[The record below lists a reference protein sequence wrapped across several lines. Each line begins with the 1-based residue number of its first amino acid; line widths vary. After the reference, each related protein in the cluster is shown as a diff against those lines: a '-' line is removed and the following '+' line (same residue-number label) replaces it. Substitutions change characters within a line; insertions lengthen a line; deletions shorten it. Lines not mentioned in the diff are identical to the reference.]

1 MAREFFETCRSL
13 LNIYTSLVDNDS
25 LFLPD
30 FCEVRIV
37 FAVVLIG
44 ELLAFLLILTPLSA
58 SGERWNDLGMI
69 SLFIQWVALTSIGVL
84 CFSRR
89 WLRLLDNLA
98 AATVSYAMVLVVTL
112 LLSEVAYLLLEQRL
126 IDVKLYAAMQV
137 SEEAYWF
144 AQQQLNEPGV
154 SSALHREF
162 LFRNLGI
169 SAIVAALALR
179 YFYVQFQWR
188 ANLESEAQSRI
199 QALQSRIRPHFLFN
213 SMNTIASFTRSKPEL
228 AEQVVEDLADLFRV
242 SLGDAR
248 IPVSLSR
255 ELEVCREYLRIE
267 ELRLGERLQMQWQV
281 DDLPGDAQLPALSLQ
296 PLLENAVYH
305 GIEPA
310 PDGGLIVLRGEF
322 EQDRLQIFINNTLSP
337 GAGNSRE
344 GNQMAQVNVRQRLQ
358 AFFGRQ
364 SDLIV
369 ESHDD
374 TYEVKITL
382 PYQPLGR

>member
-1 MAREFFETCRSL
+1 MSPPIL
-13 LNIYTSLVDNDS
+13 GYVTSPESDT

-30 FCEVRIV
+30 FCDIHIV

-44 ELLAFLLILTPLSA
+44 ELLAFLLILTPLSVP
-58 SGERWNDLGMI
+58 GERWNDLGLI

-84 CFSRR
+84 CISRR
-89 WLRLLDNLA
+89 WLRLLDNWA
-98 AATVSYAMVLVVTL
+98 AGVVTYVMVLAVTL

-126 IDVKLYAAMQV
+126 IDVKLYAAMQI
-137 SEEAYWF
+137 SEQAYWF
-144 AQQQLNEPGV
+144 AQEQLGE
-154 SSALHREF
+154 SATSAALHREF
-162 LFRNLGI
+162 LVRNIGI
-169 SAIVAALALR
+169 SASVTAIALR

-188 ANLESEAQSRI
+188 TNLESEAQSRI

-267 ELRLGERLQMQWQV
+267 ELRLGERLKMEWLV
-281 DDLPGDAQLPALSLQ
+281 DDLPEDAQLAALSLQ

-310 PDGGLIVLRGEF
+310 PDGGNITLRGVRGGRSAT
-322 EQDRLQIFINNTLSP
+322 DRDQQYP
-337 GAGNSRE
+337 
-344 GNQMAQVNVRQRLQ
+344 
-358 AFFGRQ
+358 
-364 SDLIV
+364 
-369 ESHDD
+369 
-374 TYEVKITL
+374 
-382 PYQPLGR
+382 QPRW

>member
-1 MAREFFETCRSL
+1 MAIEDPDT
-13 LNIYTSLVDNDS
+13 

-30 FCEVRIV
+30 FCEMQIV
-37 FAVVLIG
+37 FAVVVIG
-44 ELLAFLLILTPLSA
+44 QLLSFLLILTPLSVP
-58 SGERWNDLGMI
+58 GERWNDLGLI
-69 SLFIQWVALTSIGVL
+69 SLFIQWVALSSIGAL
-84 CFSRR
+84 CISRR
-89 WLRLLDNLA
+89 WLRLLDNRVA
-98 AATVSYAMVLVVTL
+98 GVVSYAMVLAVTL

-126 IDVKLYAAMQV
+126 IDVKLYAALQE

-144 AQQQLNEPGV
+144 AQQQLAGSE
-154 SSALHREF
+154 SSIVLHREF
-162 LFRNLGI
+162 LLRNLGI
-169 SAIVAALALR
+169 SAIVTAIALR

-213 SMNTIASFTRSKPEL
+213 SMNTIASFTRTKPEL

-267 ELRLGERLQMQWQV
+267 ELRLGERLKMDWMV

-310 PDGGLIVLRGEF
+310 PDGGTITLRGER
-322 EQDRLQIFINNTLSP
+322 EGDRLQIVISNTLSP
-337 GAGNSRE
+337 DAGNTRE
-344 GNQMAQVNVRQRLQ
+344 GNQMAQENVRQRLQ
-358 AFFGRQ
+358 AFYL
-364 SDLIV
+364 DPVAI
-369 ESHDD
+369 
-374 TYEVKITL
+374 
-382 PYQPLGR
+382 

>member
-1 MAREFFETCRSL
+1 
-13 LNIYTSLVDNDS
+13 
-25 LFLPD
+25 
-30 FCEVRIV
+30 
-37 FAVVLIG
+37 
-44 ELLAFLLILTPLSA
+44 
-58 SGERWNDLGMI
+58 MI

-84 CFSRR
+84 CISRR
-89 WLRLLDNLA
+89 WLRLLDNWVA
-98 AATVSYAMVLVVTL
+98 GAVSYAMVLVVTL
-112 LLSEVAYLLLEQRL
+112 LLSEVAFLLLEQRL
-126 IDVKLYAAMQV
+126 IDVKLYSAMQM

-144 AQQQLNEPGV
+144 AQQQLA
-154 SSALHREF
+154 SSETSTALHQEF
-162 LFRNLGI
+162 LLRNLGI
-169 SAIVAALALR
+169 SAIVTAIALR

-255 ELEVCREYLRIE
+255 ELEVCREYIRIE
-267 ELRLGERLQMQWQV
+267 ELRLGERLKMCWQV

-310 PDGGLIVLRGEF
+310 PDGGTITLEGKCDNNL
-322 EQDRLQIFINNTLSP
+322 LQIIITNTLSP
-337 GAGNSRE
+337 DGRNSRE
-344 GNQMAQVNVRQRLQ
+344 GNQMAQENVGQRLQ
-358 AFFGRQ
+358 AFFGPASGLR
-364 SDLIV
+364 V
-369 ESHDD
+369 ESGEQ
-374 TYEVKITL
+374 TYQVQITF
-382 PYQPLGR
+382 PYQQTTR